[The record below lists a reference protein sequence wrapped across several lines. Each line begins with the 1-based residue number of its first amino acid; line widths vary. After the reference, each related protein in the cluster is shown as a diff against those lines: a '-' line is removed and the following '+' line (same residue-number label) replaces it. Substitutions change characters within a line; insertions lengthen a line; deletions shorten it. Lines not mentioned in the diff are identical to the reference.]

1 MEKAIQEG
9 KKVFAESQDIDEVR
23 RATERVLDT
32 AGKVGG
38 YIYQSAE
45 KKEGGDGGDVIEGKT
60 I

>member
-1 MEKAIQEG
+1 
-9 KKVFAESQDIDEVR
+9 
-23 RATERVLDT
+23 VLDT

-45 KKEGGDGGDVIEGKT
+45 KKGGGDGGDVIEGKT